1 MAFSIYNL
9 PEGWSSGRV
18 GKNRVFHTPEGKQ
31 ISQKDA
37 MLFFKTGSNSDDS
50 RIIKRPVGFAGTG
63 ANFDPFAGIVEDR
76 LGSIESTAGSFQNG
90 GSDGSGNP
98 DPVDDNPL
106 GDVGGLKT
114 MNSYLSDGDTDNI
127 DLTTGGLT
135 ADQKIEEAGFSG
147 TVGDKT
153 VVDIGD
159 GVAGDGVAGDDG
171 AGDDGD
177 DDDGDDDLNKKII
190 QRSKDRVKEFQEA
203 LMLLGQGDINKVIA
217 DYEARISG
225 GKVRVPARDADGN
238 IIPGVFNE
246 VDAEIGSSGRPDTPT
261 AKLSDGSIVDVSWGT
276 DPYLESNGWGHIVD
290 VEVPVFEKDASD
302 NYIPVIDPETGEQ
315 EIEIQQQFQITAET
329 AKAGEEYT
337 RDNAQIDQMEE
348 FIERMA
354 AAQSDDARQLI
365 IQEEMALLNR
375 DIADDARIN
384 DQRNAEAN
392 IGLQGDIQ
400 KDLQESAQA
409 ETRARDKIAQDLAKI
424 EADRGRDFTREERLA
439 IEEYN
444 DAVRGERRAD
454 ALSDIQR
461 SEEFTATENALG
473 RALTTSERE
482 AVQAFQKSQNIE
494 GREFQTQER
503 IAGETTARDVA
514 LQGQEF
520 QSGERLAGEQ
530 TARNVAQQRQ
540 GYQSGERVAGEET
553 ARDVATTADERA
565 AADREDRQAN
575 EQFQREQA
583 QQFNTTRDTI
593 EFDRQSRLESVR
605 LGITNATS
613 EEGIARAVE
622 LADEARG
629 LERAQTMLDVVQQIS
644 QSGLGRQLQ
653 DSGILEQLA
662 SEFGVDLSFLIRGGL
677 GSGISNAPVRIT
689 A

>member
-1 MAFSIYNL
+1 MTI
-9 PEGWSSGRV
+9 R
-18 GKNRVFHTPEGKQ
+18 
-31 ISQKDA
+31 
-37 MLFFKTGSNSDDS
+37 
-50 RIIKRPVGFAGTG
+50 RPVGFAGTG
-63 ANFDPFAGIVEDR
+63 ANFNPFAGIVEDR

-90 GSDGSGNP
+90 GSDGSGIP
-98 DPVDDNPL
+98 DPIDDNPL
-106 GDVGGLKT
+106 EDVGGLKT
-114 MNSYLSDGDTDNI
+114 TNLLDSNTDNI

-159 GVAGDGVAGDDG
+159 GVAGDGVAGDG
-171 AGDDGD
+171 VAGDDGAG
-177 DDDGDDDLNKKII
+177 DDGDDDLNKKII
-190 QRSKDRVKEFQEA
+190 QRSKDRVKEYQDA
-203 LMLLGQGDINKVIA
+203 LMLLGQGNVDKVIA
-217 DYEARISG
+217 DYYARISG

-238 IIPGVFNE
+238 IIPDVFNE
-246 VDAEIGSSGRPDTPT
+246 VDADIGSSGRPDTPT
-261 AKLSDGSIVDVSWGT
+261 AKLSDGSIVDVSYGT
-276 DPYLESNGWGHIVD
+276 DSQSGSSGWGHIITAED
-290 VEVPVFEKDASD
+290 EDGAP
-302 NYIPVIDPETGEQ
+302 Y
-315 EIEIQQQFQITAET
+315 QQFVITAET
-329 AKAGEEYT
+329 AIAGEEYT

-354 AAQSDDARQLI
+354 AAQSDDARQHI
-365 IQEEMALLNR
+365 MNQQMALLNEE
-375 DIADDARIN
+375 IANDARIN

-424 EADRGRDFTREERLA
+424 EADRGRDFTTEERLA
-439 IEEYN
+439 IQEYN
-444 DAVRGERRAD
+444 DAVRGEQRAD

-461 SEEFTATENALG
+461 SEQFTATETALG

-494 GREFQTQER
+494 AREFQTQER
-503 IAGETTARDVA
+503 IAGEATARDVA

-540 GYQSGERVAGEET
+540 GYQTGERVAGEET